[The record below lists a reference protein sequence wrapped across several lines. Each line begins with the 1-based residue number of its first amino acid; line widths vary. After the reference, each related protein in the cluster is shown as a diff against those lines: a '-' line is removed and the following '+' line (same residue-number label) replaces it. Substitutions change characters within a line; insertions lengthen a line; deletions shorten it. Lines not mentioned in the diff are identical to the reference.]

1 MLQNLRNGFVI
12 LSRSENIQ
20 RRMLS
25 PQRTQRDEA
34 TSGAISSN
42 LRSLILF
49 NCWKCLLVSLDIYS
63 LGLKYGVKK

>member
-12 LSRSENIQ
+12 LNCSANIQ
-20 RRMLS
+20 RRILS
-25 PQRTQRDEA
+25 PHRTQRDEA

-42 LRSLILF
+42 LRSLVLF

>member
-1 MLQNLRNGFVI
+1 MLN
-12 LSRSENIQ
+12 RSANIQ
-20 RRMLS
+20 RRILS
-25 PQRTQRDEA
+25 PQRIQRDEA

-42 LRSLILF
+42 LRSLVLF